1 MFKHARFD
9 SAVGRNSW
17 VAQEVASNV
26 TEVVD
31 SKAAPS
37 STVTEVVVVE
47 AEGVAVQN
55 RAAEVEAVSADK

>member
-1 MFKHARFD
+1 
-9 SAVGRNSW
+9 
-17 VAQEVASNV
+17 VASNV

-37 STVTEVVVVE
+37 STVTEVVLVE

-55 RAAEVEAVSADK
+55 RAAEVAAVSADK